1 MEKSEKILVIG
12 VGNADCGDDAVGS
25 ELVTEIAR
33 RGIQEV
39 DAVRSAGEPS
49 QLIALFDGRPTVCLV
64 DAVEAM
70 QSPGRIHRFD
80 VSDRALPAEF
90 AQPFSTHGMGVHEA
104 LELARAI
111 GSLPPVCIVYAVE
124 GVQFEPGA
132 VMTPEVRSNLPV
144 LADRLVEDLRQLKVV
159 PSNPG

>member
-1 MEKSEKILVIG
+1 MSRSEKILIIG

-25 ELVTEIAR
+25 ELIAEFAR
-33 RGIQEV
+33 RCIEEV
-39 DAVRSAGEPS
+39 DTIRSAGEPS
-49 QLIALFDGRPTVCLV
+49 QLIALFEDRPTVCLV
-64 DAVEAM
+64 DAVEAI

-124 GVQFEPGA
+124 GVEFEPGA
-132 VMTPEVRSNLPV
+132 AMTPEVRSNVSV
-144 LADRLVEDLRQLKVV
+144 LADRLVEDLRQLEVV
-159 PSNPG
+159 PSNPK

>member
-1 MEKSEKILVIG
+1 MSRSEKILVIG

-25 ELVTEIAR
+25 ELIAEFAQR
-33 RGIQEV
+33 SIEEV
-39 DAVRSAGEPS
+39 DTIHSTGEPS
-49 QLIALFDGRPTVCLV
+49 QLIALFDGRSTVCLI
-64 DAVEAM
+64 DAVEAI

-90 AQPFSTHGMGVHEA
+90 AQPYSTHGMGVHEA

-111 GSLPPVCIVYAVE
+111 DSLPPVCIVYAIE

-132 VMTPEVRSNLPV
+132 AMTPEVRSNVPV
-144 LADRLVEDLRQLKVV
+144 LADRLVEDLRQLEVA
-159 PSNPG
+159 PANPG